1 MGIHMTSVLHRGA
14 LRRLLP
20 LALMLGG
27 AALAAQARA
36 ADLTVR
42 IGPIDAD
49 EGTLYVAVFGSGANF
64 PREVRHGLQ
73 IPASLRGRDGTLRAV
88 FADLPPGRYALTVF
102 HDKDGN
108 GKLTANLMGQP
119 TEPYAFS
126 NDAKG
131 AFGPPRFEDAAF
143 DLPPDGASVVLS
155 MPRGTP

>member
-1 MGIHMTSVLHRGA
+1 MTSVLHRAG

-27 AALAAQARA
+27 AALAAHARA

-42 IGPIDAD
+42 IGPVDTD
-49 EGTLYVAVFGSGANF
+49 EGTLFVAVFGSDAGF
-64 PREVRHGLQ
+64 PGVVRHGLQ
-73 IPASLRGRDGTLRAV
+73 VPAALRGRDGTLRAV

-126 NDAKG
+126 NDARG

-143 DLPPDGASVVLS
+143 DLPPNGASVVLS
-155 MPRGTP
+155 MPRGNP